1 MLAEGQVSLTRSRTG
16 FKVVSKGV
24 YQRDELVRYLVEE
37 PAKYPGCSGT
47 RCLSDVESDLRAQIA
62 ANKKVRSPRSERHA
76 RADTNRPRRESVSST
91 R

>member
-1 MLAEGQVSLTRSRTG
+1 MRGHPCEQGSSLTIRHHIG
-16 FKVVSKGV
+16 FKVVTKGV

-62 ANKKVRSPRSERHA
+62 ANKKVCSLSFRAPRLC
-76 RADTNRPRRESVSST
+76 
-91 R
+91 